1 LRGGRAAGVVRIPD
15 RTIWKVAASRQR
27 QRQQPRIGTPDA
39 ALTANA
45 GLAAISELRDRL
57 GVIEALDA
65 AVGPIKQRDLTRS
78 RARGGSSSCGAA
90 GHLAADA

>member
-1 LRGGRAAGVVRIPD
+1 MALESKAFPLDGFVHETRMNLRLRPSSHNRHAGG
-15 RTIWKVAASRQR
+15 
-27 QRQQPRIGTPDA
+27 

-45 GLAAISELRDRL
+45 GLAAISELCDRL

-65 AVGPIKQRDLTRS
+65 AVGPVKQRELIRN

-90 GHLAADA
+90 GQLATDS